1 MPNHLILRRH
11 HTSRIKIFQEITRS
25 CNGQNKMTENEQV
38 VITMVKLSNGEF
50 TTANLRKL
58 NKLQENT

>member
-1 MPNHLILRRH
+1 
-11 HTSRIKIFQEITRS
+11 
-25 CNGQNKMTENEQV
+25 MTENEQV